1 MMYQVTFSNKQLPK
15 CNYSYNMNNKKAAK
29 LIIKRAKQN
38 PNLYAKSEVVYAKL
52 IKKREQESKPV
63 Q

>member
-1 MMYQVTFSNKQLPK
+1 
-15 CNYSYNMNNKKAAK
+15 MNNKKAAK

-52 IKKREQESKPV
+52 IKKPEQESKPV
-63 Q
+63 

>member
-1 MMYQVTFSNKQLPK
+1 
-15 CNYSYNMNNKKAAK
+15 MNNKKAAK